1 MILTEDFH
9 SKQQNIP
16 KWRPRALP
24 TCFPLPPEERFAAL
38 SCSKAAGKGLELGF
52 QVPGGDRNP
61 AVKCLRA
68 AQVSPGRLYLCLD
81 EFLRGISRLGW
92 AGTFSLPGAAA
103 WHCHRA
109 RDTPRHLWEDKF
121 PIPAC
126 CDKAVAA
133 LPRRAR
139 LNHPIDWRE
148 GQIRALSGMSQSG
161 KRN

>member
-92 AGTFSLPGAAA
+92 AGLAPSASLELQPGTATVPGTHRGTSGRTNSPSLPAVIKLLLP
-103 WHCHRA
+103 CRA
-109 RDTPRHLWEDKF
+109 ER
-121 PIPAC
+121 
-126 CDKAVAA
+126 
-133 LPRRAR
+133 
-139 LNHPIDWRE
+139 
-148 GQIRALSGMSQSG
+148 G
-161 KRN
+161 